1 MDPPGQTGRA
11 VPSVIGRTVQLANK
25 KKKKKKGLILIL
37 LILLFPPARAR
48 LFLRHIKVHL
58 RKKYLKIP
66 TRHHFNNKKLK

>member
-1 MDPPGQTGRA
+1 MDPRGQTGRA
-11 VPSVIGRTVQLANK
+11 VPSVIGRTVQLANR
-25 KKKKKKGLILIL
+25 KKKKKGLILIL

-66 TRHHFNNKKLK
+66 TRHHF